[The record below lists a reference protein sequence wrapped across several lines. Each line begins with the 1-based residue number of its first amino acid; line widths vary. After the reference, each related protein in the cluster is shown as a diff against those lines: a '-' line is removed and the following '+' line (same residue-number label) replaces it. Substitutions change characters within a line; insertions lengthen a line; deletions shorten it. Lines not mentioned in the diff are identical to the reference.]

1 MKWKVLVIGKPALAY
16 ARTGI
21 TDYLSRLKHYTS
33 AEVQYL
39 KDAGSVEGNA
49 KRLLEGSEGCLR
61 LVLDERGKSLTTAQL
76 VDWVKGQTMDGTVKQ
91 VAVLIGGADGHA
103 EETRKKADVLLN
115 LSKLTLQ
122 HELALLVFL
131 EQIYRV
137 HTVMRGEPYHR

>member
-1 MKWKVLVIGKPALAY
+1 MIGKPALAY

-21 TDYLSRLKHYTS
+21 ADYLSRLKHYVPVD
-33 AEVQYL
+33 VQYL

-49 KRLLEGSEGCLR
+49 KRLLEASEGCLR
-61 LVLDERGKSLTTAQL
+61 LVLDERGNSLTTAEL
-76 VDWVKGQTMDGTVKQ
+76 VDWVKGQTMDGRVKQ
-91 VAVLIGGADGHA
+91 VAVLVGGADGHA

>member
-1 MKWKVLVIGKPALAY
+1 MKWKVLAIGKPALTY
-16 ARTGI
+16 ARAGI
-21 TDYLSRLKHYTS
+21 DEYLSRLKHY
-33 AEVQYL
+33 APVDIQYL

-61 LVLDERGKSLTTAQL
+61 LVLDERGKSLTTSGL
-76 VDWVKGQTMDGTVKQ
+76 VDWVKGRAMDGSVKKI
-91 VAVLIGGADGHA
+91 AVLIGGADGHS
-103 EETRKKADVLLN
+103 EEVREKADVLLN

-131 EQIYRV
+131 EQVYRV